1 MKFPSFDLER
11 IQSIYENSVEI
22 NLSESGIEPLSLKEL
37 MNPKEIEELINLPL
51 GYGYTQGTPLLR
63 QRISNLY
70 EGADENNVLVTSG
83 SSEAIFLSAVLTVS
97 KSDRVV
103 MMTPNYLSF
112 NGVAKALGANV
123 DYVPLLKKEKWEWDL
138 DSLDEVVSN
147 KTKVISIC
155 NPNNPTGSI
164 LNLEQMLKI
173 VEIADRVGAYLL
185 VDEVYIGAEL
195 GSKPTKSFLGSYE
208 KTIIT
213 SGLSK
218 SYAHPGLRIGWIVS
232 EKRFVEEAWA
242 IKDYT
247 TIASSSLSQHI
258 AAKVLEPETISKLR
272 SRTKVLLN
280 KNLETF
286 SKWVL
291 PFSNHLSFLKP
302 EAGGFAFVEY
312 DMDINSTD
320 LVHDLRKNEGV
331 FIVPGDSFGMDR
343 YFRIGL
349 GHESTGFSKGL
360 DLLSKGLTRVFPNNF
375 T

>member
-22 NLSESGIEPLSLKEL
+22 NLTESGIEPLSLKEL
-37 MNPKEIEELINLPL
+37 MSPKEIDELINLPL

-97 KSDRVV
+97 KGDKVV

-112 NGVAKALGANV
+112 NGVAEALGADV

-138 DSLDEVVSN
+138 DCLDEVVSN

-195 GSKPTKSFLGSYE
+195 GTKQTKSFLGMYK
-208 KTIIT
+208 KTIVT

-232 EKRFVEEAWA
+232 EKSIVEEAWA

-349 GHESTGFSKGL
+349 GHESIGFSKGL

>member
-22 NLSESGIEPLSLKEL
+22 NLTESGIEPLSLKEL
-37 MNPKEIEELINLPL
+37 MNPKELEELLNLPL

-70 EGADENNVLVTSG
+70 EGVDENNILVTSG
-83 SSEAIFLSAVLTVS
+83 SSEAIFLSALLTVS
-97 KSDRVV
+97 KDDRVV

-112 NGVAKALGANV
+112 NGVAEALGAEV

-138 DSLDEVVSN
+138 DCLDEAVSD
-147 KTKVISIC
+147 KTKVISVC
-155 NPNNPTGSI
+155 NPNNPTGSV

-173 VEIADRVGAYLL
+173 VEIAGRVGAYLL

-195 GSKPTKSFLGSYE
+195 GSNLTKSFLGMYE
-208 KTIIT
+208 KTIVT

-218 SYAHPGLRIGWIVS
+218 SYAHPGLRIGWIIS
-232 EKRFVEEAWA
+232 GKRFVEEAWA

-258 AAKVLEPETISKLR
+258 ATKVLEPETITKLR

-286 SKWVL
+286 SKWIL
-291 PFSNHLSFLKP
+291 PYSNHLSFLKP

-331 FIVPGDSFGMDR
+331 FIVPGDSFGIDK

-349 GHESTGFSKGL
+349 GHESIGFSKGL
-360 DLLSKGLTRVFPNNF
+360 DLLSKGLTRVFPEKF

>member
-22 NLSESGIEPLSLKEL
+22 NLTESGIEPLSLKEL
-37 MNPKEIEELINLPL
+37 MNPKELEELLNLPL

-97 KSDRVV
+97 KGDRVV

-112 NGVAKALGANV
+112 NGVAEALGAEV

-138 DSLDEVVSN
+138 DCLDEAVSD
-147 KTKVISIC
+147 KTKVISVC
-155 NPNNPTGSI
+155 NPNNPTGSV

-173 VEIADRVGAYLL
+173 VEIAGRVGAYLL

-195 GSKPTKSFLGSYE
+195 GSNLTKSFLGMYE
-208 KTIIT
+208 KTIVT

-218 SYAHPGLRIGWIVS
+218 SYAHPGLRIGWIIS
-232 EKRFVEEAWA
+232 GKRFVEEAWA

-258 AAKVLEPETISKLR
+258 ATKVLEPETITKLR

-286 SKWVL
+286 SKWIL
-291 PFSNHLSFLKP
+291 PYSNHLSFLKP

-331 FIVPGDSFGMDR
+331 FIVPGDSFGKDK

-349 GHESTGFSKGL
+349 GHESIGFSKGL
-360 DLLSKGLTRVFPNNF
+360 DLLSEGLTRVFPEKFN
-375 T
+375 

>member
-22 NLSESGIEPLSLKEL
+22 NLTESGIEPLSLKEL
-37 MNPKEIEELINLPL
+37 MNPKELEELLNLPL

-70 EGADENNVLVTSG
+70 EGVDENNILVTSG
-83 SSEAIFLSAVLTVS
+83 SSEAIFLSALLTVS
-97 KSDRVV
+97 KDDRVV

-112 NGVAKALGANV
+112 NGVAEALGADV
-123 DYVPLLKKEKWEWDL
+123 DYVPLLKKKKWEWDL
-138 DSLDEVVSN
+138 DCLDEVVSS

-155 NPNNPTGSI
+155 NPNNPTGSV

-173 VEIADRVGAYLL
+173 VEIAGRVGAYLL

-195 GSKPTKSFLGSYE
+195 GSNLTKSFLGMYE
-208 KTIIT
+208 KTIVT

-218 SYAHPGLRIGWIVS
+218 SYAHPGLRIGWIIS
-232 EKRFVEEAWA
+232 GKRFVEEAWA

-258 AAKVLEPETISKLR
+258 ATKVLEPETITKLR

-286 SKWVL
+286 SKWIL
-291 PFSNHLSFLKP
+291 PYSNHLSFLKP

-320 LVHDLRKNEGV
+320 LVHDLRKNEEV
-331 FIVPGDSFGMDR
+331 FIVPGDSFGIDK

-349 GHESTGFSKGL
+349 GHESIGFSKGL
-360 DLLSKGLTRVFPNNF
+360 DLLSEGLTRVFPEKF

>member
-22 NLSESGIEPLSLKEL
+22 NLTESGIEPLSLKEL
-37 MNPKEIEELINLPL
+37 MNPKELEELLNLPL

-70 EGADENNVLVTSG
+70 EGVDENNILVTSG
-83 SSEAIFLSAVLTVS
+83 SSEAIFLSALLTVS
-97 KSDRVV
+97 KDDRVV

-112 NGVAKALGANV
+112 NGVAEALGAEV

-138 DSLDEVVSN
+138 DCLDEAVSD
-147 KTKVISIC
+147 KTKVISVC
-155 NPNNPTGSI
+155 NPNNPTGSV

-173 VEIADRVGAYLL
+173 VEIAGRVGAYLL

-195 GSKPTKSFLGSYE
+195 GSNLTKSFLGMYE
-208 KTIIT
+208 KTIVT

-218 SYAHPGLRIGWIVS
+218 SYAHPGLRIGWIIS
-232 EKRFVEEAWA
+232 GKRFVEEAWA

-258 AAKVLEPETISKLR
+258 ATKVLEPETITKLR

-286 SKWVL
+286 SKWIL
-291 PFSNHLSFLKP
+291 PYSNHLSFLKP

-312 DMDINSTD
+312 DMDKNSTD
-320 LVHDLRKNEGV
+320 LVHDLRRNEGV
-331 FIVPGDSFGMDR
+331 FIVPGDSFGKDK

-349 GHESTGFSKGL
+349 GHESIGFSKGL
-360 DLLSKGLTRVFPNNF
+360 DLLSEGLTRVFPEKF

>member
-22 NLSESGIEPLSLKEL
+22 NLTESGIEPLSLKEL
-37 MNPKEIEELINLPL
+37 MNPKELEELLNLPL

-97 KSDRVV
+97 KGDRVV

-112 NGVAKALGANV
+112 NGVAEALGAEV

-138 DSLDEVVSN
+138 DCLDEAVSD
-147 KTKVISIC
+147 KTKVISVC
-155 NPNNPTGSI
+155 NPNNPTGSV

-173 VEIADRVGAYLL
+173 VEIAGRVGAYLL

-195 GSKPTKSFLGSYE
+195 GSNLTKSFLGMYE
-208 KTIIT
+208 KTIVT

-232 EKRFVEEAWA
+232 GKRLVEEAWA

-258 AAKVLEPETISKLR
+258 ATKVLEPETIAKLR
-272 SRTKVLLN
+272 SRTKELLN

-286 SKWVL
+286 SKWIL
-291 PFSNHLSFLKP
+291 PYSNHLSFLKP

-312 DMDINSTD
+312 DMDTNSTE

-331 FIVPGDSFGMDR
+331 FIVPGDSFGIDK

-349 GHESTGFSKGL
+349 GHESIGFSKGL
-360 DLLSKGLTRVFPNNF
+360 DLLSEGLTRVFPEKF

>member
-22 NLSESGIEPLSLKEL
+22 NLTESGIEPLSLKEL
-37 MNPKEIEELINLPL
+37 MNPKELEELLNLPL

-97 KSDRVV
+97 KGDRVV

-112 NGVAKALGANV
+112 NGVAEALGAEV

-138 DSLDEVVSN
+138 DCLDEAVSD
-147 KTKVISIC
+147 KTKVISVC
-155 NPNNPTGSI
+155 NPNNPTGSV

-173 VEIADRVGAYLL
+173 VEIAGRVGAYLL

-195 GSKPTKSFLGSYE
+195 GSNLTKSFLGMYE
-208 KTIIT
+208 KTIVT

-218 SYAHPGLRIGWIVS
+218 SYAHPGLRIGWIIS
-232 EKRFVEEAWA
+232 GKRFVEEAWA

-258 AAKVLEPETISKLR
+258 ATKVLEPETITKLR

-286 SKWVL
+286 SKWIL
-291 PFSNHLSFLKP
+291 PYSNHLSFLKP

-320 LVHDLRKNEGV
+320 LVHDIRKNEGV
-331 FIVPGDSFGMDR
+331 FIVPGDSFGIDR

-349 GHESTGFSKGL
+349 GHESNGFSKGL
-360 DLLSKGLTRVFPNNF
+360 GLLSKGLTRIFPHIF

>member
-22 NLSESGIEPLSLKEL
+22 NLTESGIEPLSLKEL
-37 MNPKEIEELINLPL
+37 MNPKEVEELLNLPL

-97 KSDRVV
+97 KGDRVV

-112 NGVAKALGANV
+112 NGVAEALGAEV

-138 DSLDEVVSN
+138 DCLDEAVSD
-147 KTKVISIC
+147 KTKVISVC
-155 NPNNPTGSI
+155 NPNNPTGSV

-173 VEIADRVGAYLL
+173 VEIAGRVGAYLL

-195 GSKPTKSFLGSYE
+195 GSNLTKSFLGMYE
-208 KTIIT
+208 KTIVT

-218 SYAHPGLRIGWIVS
+218 SYAHPGLRIGWIIS
-232 EKRFVEEAWA
+232 GKRFVEEAWA

-258 AAKVLEPETISKLR
+258 ATKVLEPETITKLR

-286 SKWVL
+286 SKWIL
-291 PFSNHLSFLKP
+291 PYSNHLSFLKP

-331 FIVPGDSFGMDR
+331 FIVPGDSFGIDK

-349 GHESTGFSKGL
+349 GHESIGFSKGL
-360 DLLSKGLTRVFPNNF
+360 DLLSEGLTRVFPEKF

>member
-22 NLSESGIEPLSLKEL
+22 NLTESGIEPLSLKEL

-97 KSDRVV
+97 KGDRVV
-103 MMTPNYLSF
+103 MMMPNYLSF
-112 NGVAKALGANV
+112 NGVAEALGADV
-123 DYVPLLKKEKWEWDL
+123 DYVPLIKKEKWEWDL
-138 DSLDEVVSN
+138 DCLDEAVSN

-195 GSKPTKSFLGSYE
+195 GTKQTKSFLGMYE
-208 KTIIT
+208 KTIVT

-232 EKRFVEEAWA
+232 EKSIVEEAWA

>member
-22 NLSESGIEPLSLKEL
+22 NLTESGIEPLSLKEL
-37 MNPKEIEELINLPL
+37 MNPKELEELLNLPL

-70 EGADENNVLVTSG
+70 EGVDENNILVTSG
-83 SSEAIFLSAVLTVS
+83 SSEAIFLSALLTVS
-97 KSDRVV
+97 KDDRVV

-112 NGVAKALGANV
+112 NGVAEALGAEV

-138 DSLDEVVSN
+138 DCLDEAVSD
-147 KTKVISIC
+147 KTKVISVC
-155 NPNNPTGSI
+155 NPNNPTGSV

-173 VEIADRVGAYLL
+173 VEIAGRVGAYLL

-195 GSKPTKSFLGSYE
+195 GSNLTKSFLGMYE
-208 KTIIT
+208 KTIVT

-218 SYAHPGLRIGWIVS
+218 SYAHPGLRIGWIIS
-232 EKRFVEEAWA
+232 GKRFVEEAWA

-258 AAKVLEPETISKLR
+258 ATKVLEPETIAKLR

-286 SKWVL
+286 SKWIL
-291 PFSNHLSFLKP
+291 PYSNHLSFLKP

-331 FIVPGDSFGMDR
+331 FIVPGDSFGIDK

-349 GHESTGFSKGL
+349 GHESIGFSKGL
-360 DLLSKGLTRVFPNNF
+360 DLLSEGLTRVFPEKF

>member
-22 NLSESGIEPLSLKEL
+22 NLTESGIEPLSLKEL
-37 MNPKEIEELINLPL
+37 MNPKELEELLNLPL

-70 EGADENNVLVTSG
+70 EEADENNVLVTSG

-97 KSDRVV
+97 QGDRVV

-112 NGVAKALGANV
+112 NGVAEALGADV

-138 DSLDEVVSN
+138 DCLDEAVSN

-155 NPNNPTGSI
+155 NPNNPTGSV

-173 VEIADRVGAYLL
+173 VEIAGRVGAYLL

-195 GSKPTKSFLGSYE
+195 GTKQTKSFLGMYE
-208 KTIIT
+208 KTIVT

-218 SYAHPGLRIGWIVS
+218 SYAHPGLRIGWIIS
-232 EKRFVEEAWA
+232 DKRFVEEAWA

-258 AAKVLEPETISKLR
+258 ATKVLEPETISKLR

-280 KNLETF
+280 KNLETLSDWILPY
-286 SKWVL
+286 SK
-291 PFSNHLSFLKP
+291 HLSFLKP
-302 EAGGFAFVEY
+302 DAGGFAFVEY
-312 DMDINSTD
+312 DMDVNSTD
-320 LVHDLRKNEGV
+320 LVHDIRKNEGV
-331 FIVPGDSFGMDR
+331 FIVPGDSFGIDR

-349 GHESTGFSKGL
+349 GHESNGFSKGL
-360 DLLSKGLTRVFPNNF
+360 GLLSKGLTRIFPHIF

>member
-22 NLSESGIEPLSLKEL
+22 NLTESGIEPLSLKEL
-37 MNPKEIEELINLPL
+37 MNPKELEELLNLPL

-83 SSEAIFLSAVLTVS
+83 SSEAIFLSALLTVS
-97 KSDRVV
+97 KDDRVV

-112 NGVAKALGANV
+112 NGVAEALGAEV

-138 DSLDEVVSN
+138 DCLDEAVSD
-147 KTKVISIC
+147 KTKVISVC
-155 NPNNPTGSI
+155 NPNNPTGSV

-173 VEIADRVGAYLL
+173 VEIAGRVGAYLL

-195 GSKPTKSFLGSYE
+195 GSNLTKSFLGMYE
-208 KTIIT
+208 KTIVT

-218 SYAHPGLRIGWIVS
+218 SYAHPGLRIGWIIS
-232 EKRFVEEAWA
+232 GKRFVEEAWA

-258 AAKVLEPETISKLR
+258 ATKVLEPETITKLR

-286 SKWVL
+286 SKWIL
-291 PFSNHLSFLKP
+291 PYSNHLSFLKP

-312 DMDINSTD
+312 DMDINSTE

-331 FIVPGDSFGMDR
+331 FIVPGDSFGIDK

-349 GHESTGFSKGL
+349 GHESIGFSKGL
-360 DLLSKGLTRVFPNNF
+360 DLLSEGLTRVFPEKF

>member
-22 NLSESGIEPLSLKEL
+22 NLTESGIEPLSLKEL
-37 MNPKEIEELINLPL
+37 MNPKELEELLNLPL

-97 KSDRVV
+97 KGDRVV

-112 NGVAKALGANV
+112 NGVAEALGAEV

-138 DSLDEVVSN
+138 DCLDEAVSD
-147 KTKVISIC
+147 KTKVISVC
-155 NPNNPTGSI
+155 NPNNPTGSV

-173 VEIADRVGAYLL
+173 VEIAGRVGAYLL

-195 GSKPTKSFLGSYE
+195 GSNLTKSFLGMYE
-208 KTIIT
+208 KTIVT

-218 SYAHPGLRIGWIVS
+218 SYAHPGLRIGWIIS
-232 EKRFVEEAWA
+232 GKRFVEEAWA

-258 AAKVLEPETISKLR
+258 ATKVLEPETITKLR

-286 SKWVL
+286 SKWIL
-291 PFSNHLSFLKP
+291 PYSNHLSFLKP

-320 LVHDLRKNEGV
+320 LVHDLRKNEEV
-331 FIVPGDSFGMDR
+331 FIVPGDSFGIDK

-349 GHESTGFSKGL
+349 GHESIGFSKGL
-360 DLLSKGLTRVFPNNF
+360 DLLSEGLTRVFPEKF

>member
-22 NLSESGIEPLSLKEL
+22 NLTESGIEPLSLKEL

-97 KSDRVV
+97 KGDRVV

-112 NGVAKALGANV
+112 NGVAEALGADV

-138 DSLDEVVSN
+138 DCLDEAVSN

-195 GSKPTKSFLGSYE
+195 GTKQTKSFLGMYE
-208 KTIIT
+208 KTIVT

-232 EKRFVEEAWA
+232 EKSIVEEAWA

>member
-22 NLSESGIEPLSLKEL
+22 NLTESGIEPLSLKEL
-37 MNPKEIEELINLPL
+37 MNPKELEELLNLPL

-83 SSEAIFLSAVLTVS
+83 SSEAIFLSALLTVS
-97 KSDRVV
+97 KDDRVV

-112 NGVAKALGANV
+112 NGVAEALGAEV

-138 DSLDEVVSN
+138 DCLDEAVSD
-147 KTKVISIC
+147 KTKVISVC
-155 NPNNPTGSI
+155 NPNNPTGSV

-173 VEIADRVGAYLL
+173 VEIAGRVGAYLL

-195 GSKPTKSFLGSYE
+195 GSNLTKSFLGMYE
-208 KTIIT
+208 KTIVT

-232 EKRFVEEAWA
+232 DKRFVEEAWA

-258 AAKVLEPETISKLR
+258 ATKVLEPETIAKLR

-286 SKWVL
+286 SKWIL
-291 PFSNHLSFLKP
+291 PYSNHLSFLKP

-331 FIVPGDSFGMDR
+331 FIVPGDSFGIDK

-349 GHESTGFSKGL
+349 GHESIGFSKGL
-360 DLLSKGLTRVFPNNF
+360 DLLSEGLTRVFPEKF

>member
-22 NLSESGIEPLSLKEL
+22 NLTESGIEPLSLKEL
-37 MNPKEIEELINLPL
+37 MNPKELEELLNLPL

-83 SSEAIFLSAVLTVS
+83 SSEAIFLSTVLTVS
-97 KSDRVV
+97 KGDRVV

-112 NGVAKALGANV
+112 NGVAEALGADV

-138 DSLDEVVSN
+138 DCLDEVVSN

-155 NPNNPTGSI
+155 NPNNPTGSV

-173 VEIADRVGAYLL
+173 VEIAGRVGAYLL

-195 GSKPTKSFLGSYE
+195 GSKPTKSFLGMYE

-232 EKRFVEEAWA
+232 DKRFVEEAWGV
-242 IKDYT
+242 KDYT

-258 AAKVLEPETISKLR
+258 ATKVLEPETISKLR

-280 KNLETF
+280 ENLETF
-286 SKWVL
+286 NKWVL
-291 PFSNHLSFLKP
+291 PYSNHLSFLKP

-349 GHESTGFSKGL
+349 GHESIGFSKGL
-360 DLLSKGLTRVFPNNF
+360 NLLSKGLTRVFPNNF

>member
-22 NLSESGIEPLSLKEL
+22 NLTESGIEPLSLKEL
-37 MNPKEIEELINLPL
+37 MNPKELEELLNLPL

-97 KSDRVV
+97 KGDRVV

-112 NGVAKALGANV
+112 NGVAEALGAEV

-138 DSLDEVVSN
+138 DCLDEVVSN

-155 NPNNPTGSI
+155 NPNNPTGSV

-173 VEIADRVGAYLL
+173 VEIAGRVGAYLL

-195 GSKPTKSFLGSYE
+195 GSKPTKSFLGMYE

-232 EKRFVEEAWA
+232 DKGFVEEAWGV
-242 IKDYT
+242 KDYT

-258 AAKVLEPETISKLR
+258 ATKVLEPETISKLR

-291 PFSNHLSFLKP
+291 PYSNYLSFLKP

-331 FIVPGDSFGMDR
+331 FIVPGDSFGKDK

-349 GHESTGFSKGL
+349 GHESIGFSKGL
-360 DLLSKGLTRVFPNNF
+360 DLLSEGLTRVFPEKFN
-375 T
+375 

>member
-22 NLSESGIEPLSLKEL
+22 NLTESGIEPLSLKQL
-37 MNPKEIEELINLPL
+37 MNPKELEELLNLPL

-83 SSEAIFLSAVLTVS
+83 SSEAIFLSTVLTVS
-97 KSDRVV
+97 KGDRVV

-112 NGVAKALGANV
+112 NGVAEALGADV

-138 DSLDEVVSN
+138 DCLDEVVSN

-155 NPNNPTGSI
+155 NPNNPTGSV

-173 VEIADRVGAYLL
+173 VEIAGRVGAYLL

-195 GSKPTKSFLGSYE
+195 GSKPTKSFLGMYE

-232 EKRFVEEAWA
+232 DKRFVEEAWGV
-242 IKDYT
+242 KDYT

-258 AAKVLEPETISKLR
+258 ATKVLEPETISKLR

-291 PFSNHLSFLKP
+291 PYSNYLSFLKP

-343 YFRIGL
+343 YFRVGL
-349 GHESTGFSKGL
+349 GHESIGFSKGL

>member
-11 IQSIYENSVEI
+11 IQSIYENSVEV
-22 NLSESGIEPLSLKEL
+22 NLTESGIEPLSLKEL
-37 MNPKEIEELINLPL
+37 MNPKELEKLLNLPL

-70 EGADENNVLVTSG
+70 DGFDESNVLVTSG
-83 SSEAIFLSAVLTVS
+83 SSEAIFLSTILTVS
-97 KSDRVV
+97 KGDRVV

-112 NGVAKALGANV
+112 NGVAEALGADV
-123 DYVPLLKKEKWEWDL
+123 DYVPLIKKEKWEWDL
-138 DSLDEVVSN
+138 DCLDEKVIN

-155 NPNNPTGSI
+155 NPNNPTGSV
-164 LNLEQMLKI
+164 LNLEQMLRVI
-173 VEIADRVGAYLL
+173 EIASRVGAYLL
-185 VDEVYIGAEL
+185 IDEVYIGAEL
-195 GSKPTKSFLGSYE
+195 ESKRTKSFLGMYE

-218 SYAHPGLRIGWIVS
+218 SYAHPGLRIGWIIS
-232 EKRFVEEAWA
+232 DKSFVEEAWA

-258 AAKVLEPETISKLR
+258 ASKVLEPETISKLR
-272 SRTKVLLN
+272 LRTKELLN

-286 SKWVL
+286 SKWIL
-291 PFSNHLSFLKP
+291 PYSNHLSFLKP
-302 EAGGFAFVEY
+302 EAGGFAFVKY

-331 FIVPGDSFGMDR
+331 FIVPGDNFGMDG
-343 YFRIGL
+343 YFRVGL
-349 GHESTGFSKGL
+349 GHESIGFNKGL
-360 DLLSKGLTRVFPNNF
+360 NLLSKGLTRIFPNNF

>member
-22 NLSESGIEPLSLKEL
+22 NLTESGIEPLSLKEL
-37 MNPKEIEELINLPL
+37 MSPKEIEELINLPL

-112 NGVAKALGANV
+112 NGVAEALGADV

-138 DSLDEVVSN
+138 DCLDEVVSN

-195 GSKPTKSFLGSYE
+195 GTKQTKSFLGMYE
-208 KTIIT
+208 KTIVT

-232 EKRFVEEAWA
+232 EKSIVEEAWA

-312 DMDINSTD
+312 DMDINSTE

-360 DLLSKGLTRVFPNNF
+360 DLLSKGLTRVFPNSF

>member
-22 NLSESGIEPLSLKEL
+22 NLTESGIEPLSLKEL
-37 MNPKEIEELINLPL
+37 MNPKEIEELINLRL

-97 KSDRVV
+97 KGDRVV

-112 NGVAKALGANV
+112 NGVAEALGADV

-138 DSLDEVVSN
+138 DCLNEAVSN

-155 NPNNPTGSI
+155 NPNNPTGSV

-173 VEIADRVGAYLL
+173 VEIAGRVGAYLL

-195 GSKPTKSFLGSYE
+195 GSKQTKSFLGMYE
-208 KTIIT
+208 KTIVT

-218 SYAHPGLRIGWIVS
+218 SYAHPGLRIGWIIS
-232 EKRFVEEAWA
+232 GKRFVEEAWA

-258 AAKVLEPETISKLR
+258 ATKVLEPETIAKLR

-286 SKWVL
+286 SKWIL
-291 PFSNHLSFLKP
+291 PYSNHLSFLKP

-331 FIVPGDSFGMDR
+331 FIVPGDSFGIDK

-349 GHESTGFSKGL
+349 GHESIGFSKGL
-360 DLLSKGLTRVFPNNF
+360 DLLSEGLTRVFPEKF

>member
-22 NLSESGIEPLSLKEL
+22 NLTESGIEPLSLKEL

-112 NGVAKALGANV
+112 NGVAEALGADV

-138 DSLDEVVSN
+138 DCLDEVVSN

-195 GSKPTKSFLGSYE
+195 GTKQTKSFLGMYE
-208 KTIIT
+208 KTIVT

-232 EKRFVEEAWA
+232 EKSIVEEAWA

-360 DLLSKGLTRVFPNNF
+360 DLLSKGLTRVFHNNF
-375 T
+375 A

>member
-22 NLSESGIEPLSLKEL
+22 NLTESGIEPLSLKEL

-83 SSEAIFLSAVLTVS
+83 SSEAIFLSALLTVS
-97 KSDRVV
+97 KDDRVV

-112 NGVAKALGANV
+112 NGVAEALGADV

-138 DSLDEVVSN
+138 DCLDEAVSN

-195 GSKPTKSFLGSYE
+195 GSKQTKSFLGMYE
-208 KTIIT
+208 KTIVT

-232 EKRFVEEAWA
+232 ENRFVEEAWA

>member
-22 NLSESGIEPLSLKEL
+22 NLTESGIEPLSLKEL
-37 MNPKEIEELINLPL
+37 MNPKELEELLNLPL

-83 SSEAIFLSAVLTVS
+83 SSEAIFLSTVLTVS
-97 KSDRVV
+97 KGDRVV

-112 NGVAKALGANV
+112 NGVAEALGADV

-138 DSLDEVVSN
+138 DCLDEVVSN

-155 NPNNPTGSI
+155 NPNNPTGSV

-173 VEIADRVGAYLL
+173 VEIAGRVGAYLL

-195 GSKPTKSFLGSYE
+195 GSKPTKSFLGMYE

-232 EKRFVEEAWA
+232 DKRFVEEAWGV
-242 IKDYT
+242 KDYT

-258 AAKVLEPETISKLR
+258 ATKVLEPETISKLR

-286 SKWVL
+286 SKWIL
-291 PFSNHLSFLKP
+291 PYSNHLSFLKP

-331 FIVPGDSFGMDR
+331 FIVPGDSFGIDK

-349 GHESTGFSKGL
+349 GHESIGFSKGL
-360 DLLSKGLTRVFPNNF
+360 DLLSEGLTRVFPEKF

>member
-22 NLSESGIEPLSLKEL
+22 NLTESGIEPLSLKEL
-37 MNPKEIEELINLPL
+37 MNPKELEELLNLPL

-97 KSDRVV
+97 KGDRVV

-112 NGVAKALGANV
+112 NGVAEALGAEV

-138 DSLDEVVSN
+138 DCLDEAVSD
-147 KTKVISIC
+147 KTKVISVC
-155 NPNNPTGSI
+155 NPNNPTGSV

-173 VEIADRVGAYLL
+173 VEIAGRVGAYLL

-195 GSKPTKSFLGSYE
+195 GSKQTKSFLGMYE
-208 KTIIT
+208 KTIVT

-218 SYAHPGLRIGWIVS
+218 SYAHPGLRIGWIIS
-232 EKRFVEEAWA
+232 GKRFVEEAWA

-258 AAKVLEPETISKLR
+258 ATKVLEPETIAKLR

-286 SKWVL
+286 SKWIL
-291 PFSNHLSFLKP
+291 PYSNHLSFLKP

-331 FIVPGDSFGMDR
+331 FIVPGDSFGIDK

-349 GHESTGFSKGL
+349 GHESIGFSKGL
-360 DLLSKGLTRVFPNNF
+360 DLLSEGLTRVFPEKF

>member
-22 NLSESGIEPLSLKEL
+22 NLTESGIEPLSLKEL
-37 MNPKEIEELINLPL
+37 MNPKELEELLNLPL

-97 KSDRVV
+97 KGDRVV

-112 NGVAKALGANV
+112 NGVAEALGADV

-138 DSLDEVVSN
+138 DCLDEVVSN

-155 NPNNPTGSI
+155 NPNNPTGSV

-173 VEIADRVGAYLL
+173 VEIAGRVGAYLL

-195 GSKPTKSFLGSYE
+195 GSKPTKSFLGMYE

-232 EKRFVEEAWA
+232 DKRFVEEAWGV
-242 IKDYT
+242 KDYT

-258 AAKVLEPETISKLR
+258 ATKVLEPETISKLR

-291 PFSNHLSFLKP
+291 PYSNYLSFLKP

-349 GHESTGFSKGL
+349 GHDSNGFSKGL